1 LSSLHKS
8 PMAESSYR
16 TDPGSPLPKAS
27 PSREGGERGIPLT
40 RLEPGKKAKVAAIQ
54 GGWGVKRRLYQM
66 GIHPGDLVTVT
77 RQGPLGGPIA
87 IEVHGFQ
94 LALGRGVAS
103 QVFVDAT
110 GGMTIALAGQ
120 PNSGKSTLFN
130 HIAGYK
136 AMTANFPGTSVTF
149 TETRTRIDGLTCN
162 CIDLPGTYSLT
173 SQEPAELEARK
184 HLLFG
189 EVDLIINVV
198 DASLLS
204 RSLEL
209 TLELLEL
216 EVPMILCLNMM
227 DEAEKKG
234 VQIEIPKLEQV
245 LGIPVVPVIATT
257 GKGVR
262 ELFAQV
268 SRVWEEKRKGRVQK
282 FSKDVEEEIQPLVA
296 LLEPEKRVNE
306 RVPARFLA
314 IKLLEKDES
323 FVEEVKQAGDF
334 YHQVVPFQEKLQESH
349 GVPSDEV
356 ISSERHALAM
366 NIFEKVARIIRSPK
380 RDLRTALD
388 RWVMDRFFGY
398 GILALVFFAFF
409 NFIFGIG
416 GLIEGPLIQFFDRLN
431 NNLESLFPTGS
442 LSLFL
447 AHGILH
453 GISGGIAIVLP
464 YLVPFLIGLSLLEDV
479 GYLPRVAFLMDTFMH
494 RIGLHG
500 KSVIPFIL
508 GYGCSVPAVMSTQIL
523 EIPQH
528 RFIVSV
534 LTTMIPCAARITIIF
549 GLVAFFIGAN
559 AALAIFAL
567 NLLIVAIFG
576 KVLTHF
582 SPESNLGFIL
592 EMPSYQFPALQT
604 TLKKSWCRIREFIV
618 IAWPLLIIGSAVL
631 SLIEYWKLD
640 HLINYLLLPLTRIL
654 DLPFAV
660 GTTLLFGLLRKELS
674 LIMLTQAL
682 GTTQVNTVMTHT
694 QILVFTIFVTFYIPC
709 LATVGVLWKEIG
721 RRGALL
727 AMGFTLGIATVLGLL
742 TRLFGEIF
750 LN

>member
-1 LSSLHKS
+1 MNHRKKRIPRDGPSFLKNS
-8 PMAESSYR
+8 MAESSSR
-16 TDPGSPLPKAS
+16 IDPDSPQPNS
-27 PSREGGERGIPLT
+27 PPSGEGDDKGIPLT

-54 GGWGVKRRLYQM
+54 GGWGVKRRLNQM
-66 GIHPGDLVTVT
+66 GIHPGDFVIVT

-103 QVFVDAT
+103 QVFVEAA
-110 GGMTIALAGQ
+110 GVLTIALAGQ

-136 AMTANFPGTSVTF
+136 AITSNFPGTSVTF
-149 TETRTRIDGLTCN
+149 TETRTRIDGLTCK

-173 SQEPAELEARK
+173 SEEPAELEARK
-184 HLLFG
+184 HLLLG
-189 EVDLIINVV
+189 EIDLIINVV

-234 VQIEIPKLEQV
+234 VQIDIPKLEET
-245 LGIPVVPVIATT
+245 LGISVVPVIATT

-268 SRVWEEKRKGRVQK
+268 GRVWEEKRKGRVQK
-282 FSKDVEEEIQPLVA
+282 FSKDVEEEIQPLIA

-306 RVPARFLA
+306 RFPARFLA

-334 YHQVVPFQEKLQESH
+334 YNQVVPFQEKLQESH
-349 GVPSDEV
+349 GAPSDEV

-380 RDLRTALD
+380 RDVRTALD

-398 GILALVFFAFF
+398 GILALVFFGFF

-416 GLIEGPLIQFFDRLN
+416 GYIEGPLIQFFDGLN
-431 NNLESLFPTGS
+431 SHLESLFTAGS

-447 AHGILH
+447 ARGVLH
-453 GISGGIAIVLP
+453 GFSGGIAIVLP
-464 YLVPFLIGLSLLEDV
+464 YLVPFLIGLSLLEDL

-500 KSVIPFIL
+500 KSVLPLIL
-508 GYGCSVPAVMSTQIL
+508 GYGCSVPAIMSARIL
-523 EIPQH
+523 PSLRDRRITA
-528 RFIVSV
+528 V
-534 LTTMIPCAARITIIF
+534 LASFIPCRSKQKPLWPTI
-549 GLVAFFIGAN
+549 
-559 AALAIFAL
+559 
-567 NLLIVAIFG
+567 
-576 KVLTHF
+576 
-582 SPESNLGFIL
+582 
-592 EMPSYQFPALQT
+592 
-604 TLKKSWCRIREFIV
+604 C
-618 IAWPLLIIGSAVL
+618 
-631 SLIEYWKLD
+631 
-640 HLINYLLLPLTRIL
+640 
-654 DLPFAV
+654 
-660 GTTLLFGLLRKELS
+660 
-674 LIMLTQAL
+674 
-682 GTTQVNTVMTHT
+682 
-694 QILVFTIFVTFYIPC
+694 
-709 LATVGVLWKEIG
+709 
-721 RRGALL
+721 
-727 AMGFTLGIATVLGLL
+727 
-742 TRLFGEIF
+742 
-750 LN
+750 